1 MPAWT
6 EEDYVKRAAVIAQQS
21 AVSKKPLNDVCEKM
35 ASEEALNPEEIRT
48 LVRLSNVAM
57 FQHMFR
63 EKDAAAAPDR
73 HVEFEVA
80 DPEIVIG
87 RLHKAA
93 MSPPEAASIMND
105 KLAYEI
111 PDLMGAKRR
120 GFEYEAVTEKVA
132 QDHEVKPAKKDLVV
146 LTMRKLAEEYNARR
160 LSASYRWESK
170 MAELARVFNKAP
182 GYGPSFLQFEKD
194 AAAELGDNALP
205 ELLELR
211 NVLKVKGPRLE
222 SAKLAEYHIVDD
234 SPHLP
239 LLKEALD
246 ARADY
251 TACEEAVSWVE
262 KNTPTL

>member
-35 ASEEALNPEEIRT
+35 AADEALNPEEIRT

-63 EKDAAAAPDR
+63 EKDASAAPDR

-120 GFEYEAVTEKVA
+120 GFEYEVVTEKVA
-132 QDHEVKPAKKDLVV
+132 QDLEVKPAKKDLVV
-146 LTMRKLAEEYNARR
+146 LTMRKLAEEYDTRR
-160 LSASYRWESK
+160 LSASYRWETK
-170 MAELARVFNKAP
+170 MAELARLFNKAP
-182 GYGPSFLQFEKD
+182 GYGPNFLEFEKD
-194 AAAELGDNALP
+194 AASEFGEAALP

-211 NVLKVKGPRLE
+211 GTLKVKGPRLDV
-222 SAKLAEYHIVDD
+222 AKLAEYHLAEE
-234 SPHLP
+234 SPYLP

-251 TACEEAVSWVE
+251 TACEEAVAWVV
-262 KNTPTL
+262 KNTPVL